1 MGFVNIVRLVEVF
14 LKKILINLISSD
26 QNTTTAMQWMQ
37 VGQVVSSMTE
47 PSIGL
52 INLSLENNWFVS

>member
-14 LKKILINLISSD
+14 FKKILINLISSD

-52 INLSLENNWFVS
+52 INLCLENNWFVS

>member
-14 LKKILINLISSD
+14 FKKILINLISSD

-37 VGQVVSSMTE
+37 EGQVVSSMTE

-52 INLSLENNWFVS
+52 INLCLENNWFVS